1 MRDIVTARRDVT
13 STTVG
18 FLSPAEIGGVVDTF
32 VSVFSL
38 LYRRRKKAKLGKLSQ
53 DRAGFRY

>member
-1 MRDIVTARRDVT
+1 MRGTVTARRDVT
-13 STTVG
+13 SAG
-18 FLSPAEIGGVVDTF
+18 FLSPAEIRGVVDTF

-38 LYRRRKKAKLGKLSQ
+38 LYCRRKKAKLGKLSQ